1 MRRFNLA
8 AVSVLFT
15 AIFAISALAQAPAQP
30 GAGTRIAV
38 INTQAFDDDKGGIS
52 KYTAAMNALD
62 KEFAPLQT
70 EIQGLVNRYNALGA
84 EIKKLQDSANA
95 PTPVPINQQ
104 DAAKKVDEYQS
115 LETQIKRKQEDGKA
129 KLEKRQQEVMGP
141 ILQDIGKAMDEYA
154 KQKGYAMILD
164 GAKLDS
170 AGLILAVDLTKVDV
184 TKDFI
189 TFYNARPAG
198 TASTTAPK

>member
-1 MRRFNLA
+1 MKRLNLA
-8 AVSVLFT
+8 AVSILFT
-15 AIFAISALAQAPAQP
+15 ALFAVSAFAQAPPA
-30 GAGTRIAV
+30 AGTRIAV

-52 KYTAAMNALD
+52 KYNVAMNALD
-62 KEFAPLQT
+62 KEFAPLQQ

-95 PTPVPINQQ
+95 PTPVPIDQKTAQ
-104 DAAKKVDEYQS
+104 AKVDEYQS
-115 LETQIKRKQEDGKA
+115 LETQIKRKQEDGKTR
-129 KLEKRQQEVMGP
+129 LEKRQQEVMGP

-198 TASTTAPK
+198 TASTTTPK